1 MRAVALNE
9 EETLN
14 NMKREQL
21 TKVQAALLTLMKEA
35 DTLYTLDRDGEGA
48 LDLNDQ
54 LTTMFNLG
62 KQYKEV
68 IDRANSVIPTAQ

>member
-21 TKVQAALLTLMKEA
+21 IKMQAALLTLMKEA

-68 IDRANSVIPTAQ
+68 IDRANSVIPNA